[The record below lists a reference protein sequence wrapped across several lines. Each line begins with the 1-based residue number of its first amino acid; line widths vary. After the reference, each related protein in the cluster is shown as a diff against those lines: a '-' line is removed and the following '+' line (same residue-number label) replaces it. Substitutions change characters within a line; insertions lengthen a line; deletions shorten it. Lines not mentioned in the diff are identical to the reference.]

1 MYLQDTIKQLKEEMS
16 IIEESQSVFSTFS
29 DWLSTAQKNFS
40 SVTTT
45 TIDVV
50 DRVSM
55 EKKMKKLEVRQIWS
69 LVIKKKHLYTLTCAS
84 LHLDSKLCSNA
95 VNKKKLLT
103 KL

>member
-1 MYLQDTIKQLKEEMS
+1 MCIQDTIKQLKEEMS

-40 SVTTT
+40 GVTTT

-55 EKKMKKLEVRQIWS
+55 EKKMKKLEV
-69 LVIKKKHLYTLTCAS
+69 
-84 LHLDSKLCSNA
+84 
-95 VNKKKLLT
+95 
-103 KL
+103 

>member
-1 MYLQDTIKQLKEEMS
+1 MCLQDTIKQLKEEMS

-40 SVTTT
+40 GVTTT

-55 EKKMKKLEVRQIWS
+55 EKKMKKLEV
-69 LVIKKKHLYTLTCAS
+69 
-84 LHLDSKLCSNA
+84 
-95 VNKKKLLT
+95 
-103 KL
+103 

>member
-1 MYLQDTIKQLKEEMS
+1 MNYSFYMCLQDTIKQLKEEMS

-55 EKKMKKLEVRQIWS
+55 EKKMKKLEV
-69 LVIKKKHLYTLTCAS
+69 
-84 LHLDSKLCSNA
+84 
-95 VNKKKLLT
+95 
-103 KL
+103 